1 MNLMIL
7 TGRKKGIVYDVSSA
21 SIETKDKIARILGR
35 KLSRLALFSANTFI
49 YHGWLDSFD
58 WFLSHYKGIYGI
70 NSSDYYIMVFDDREC
85 LGEIE

>member
-21 SIETKDKIARILGR
+21 SIETKDKIAHIHGR
-35 KLSRLALFSANTFI
+35 KLPILTLFAANTFI

-58 WFLSHYKGIYGI
+58 WFLSHYKGFCGI
-70 NSSDYYIMVFDDREC
+70 NSSDYYIMSFNDREW
-85 LGEIE
+85 LGEIK